1 MLFQSADLMPKPTNE
16 NSTEG
21 PLKKVTIRDV
31 AKQAGVSFKTVSR
44 VFNNETTVRPMT
56 REKVLSA
63 AEALNF
69 SPNIFARQLS
79 LGRSNTIGLVIFD
92 FPRWSYYA
100 DVIMGVQRECQKHG
114 FSVSVYSLT
123 SASKEQLVTLRLA
136 VLSRSLAGLVL
147 TAPWSSNKRFLAQVD
162 SWDISIACILSDNE
176 DSIHPAVF
184 NNDIE
189 GARVRARHLLS
200 LGHRRFAI
208 AAGDLHRP
216 FVRARLQ
223 GTLEELNKAGIKSS
237 DIAILY
243 GDVSFEAGYELGT
256 EIINQPN
263 KPTAILAAND
273 LMAVGIMLLPATAGR
288 FWTNGISSLIIVAVT
303 FAMLSSFIGLLI
315 SFHYSLPSGPAIILV
330 NSIVYGMSLM
340 FGPVGGIVNQVFF
353 NRQVKV

>member
-1 MLFQSADLMPKPTNE
+1 MPKPTNE
-16 NSTEG
+16 SPTEG

-189 GARVRARHLLS
+189 GARVRARYLLS
-200 LGHRRFAI
+200 LGHLRFAI
-208 AAGDLHRP
+208 AAGDLHQP

-273 LMAVGIMLLPATAGR
+273 LMAVGIMRRAHEMGVAIPDELSIVGFGDLQVAGQVWPGLTTVSQDTEDMASAAAR
-288 FWTNGISSLIIVAVT
+288 MLITEGKRDRTSNPHVYFET
-303 FAMLSSFIGLLI
+303 ELLI
-315 SFHYSLPSGPAIILV
+315 RESTAKPG
-330 NSIVYGMSLM
+330 
-340 FGPVGGIVNQVFF
+340 
-353 NRQVKV
+353 R